1 MTDATAPGRSE
12 RGPAAWDPS
21 GTDVCSPGRAALD
34 QANAAAAGGPV
45 RAGGRLM
52 CTADGWRL
60 ADAFG
65 DIALELEATGGAA
78 HEAIAVVEGRWD
90 GHRLRSARLLSTRPS
105 AAPAREWQRLHGG
118 QTGARLLLRARVL
131 SEVRRFFGERGFLE
145 VDTPQRSA
153 ECGTETHV
161 EPIRSEEAYL
171 ITSPELH
178 MKRLL
183 AGGVPRLFGLIHCFR
198 AGERGRWHAP
208 EFLMLEWYR
217 AFAGYAA
224 VLEDTEQLVHRLWRQ
239 LHGSSA
245 LTLPSGARVDFQLP
259 FLRLSVREAFARFA
273 GVSDAAELAARD
285 EDRYFQRLVDQV
297 EPAIAEQGKPVFLY
311 DYPASQAALAR
322 LSPADPAVAER
333 FELYVGEVELCNG
346 YGELTDPLE
355 QRARCDSD
363 RERRLG
369 LARPVPAV
377 PERFIAALEQ
387 GMPAASGNALGLDR
401 LIMLLAGQE
410 RIDQVM
416 PFPSEDA

>member
-1 MTDATAPGRSE
+1 MTDADATGSRTGAAGPG
-12 RGPAAWDPS
+12 WDL
-21 GTDVCSPGRAALD
+21 GAGGICSPEPAALD
-34 QANAAAAGGPV
+34 RAAAAAGSV
-45 RAGGRLM
+45 RVGGRLVS
-52 CTADGWRL
+52 AGGSWRI

-65 DIALELEATGGAA
+65 DVPLELVDGAGA
-78 HEAIAVVEGRWD
+78 VHEALALLEGRWD
-90 GHRLRSARLLSTRPS
+90 GQRIHSARLLECRPS
-105 AAPAREWQRLHGG
+105 VGPASEWRRLHEA
-118 QTGARLLLRARVL
+118 QTGSRLMLRARVL

-161 EPIRSEEAYL
+161 EPIRSAEAYL
-171 ITSPELH
+171 VTSPELH

-198 AGERGRWHAP
+198 DGERGRWHSP

-217 AFAGYAA
+217 AFAGYTA
-224 VLEDTEQLVHRLWRQ
+224 VLEDTERLVQTLQQHVN
-239 LHGSSA
+239 GSSSLLLA
-245 LTLPSGARVDFQLP
+245 SGARVDLQLP

-273 GVSDAAELAARD
+273 GERDAAELAARD
-285 EDRYFQRLVDQV
+285 EDQYFQLLVDRV
-297 EPAIAEQGKPVFLY
+297 EPGLAELGRPVFLY

-346 YGELTDPLE
+346 YGELTDASE
-355 QRARCDSD
+355 QRARCESD
-363 RERRLG
+363 RERRQSLG
-369 LARPVPAV
+369 RPVPAV

-387 GMPAASGNALGLDR
+387 GMPPASGNALGLDR

-416 PFPSEDA
+416 PFTNEGA